1 MKPVINKYKWK
12 GINFPLEKVDWKK
25 FKKNDVKIA
34 LNLLWAKKEKIYPA
48 YISKH
53 CLSCRHSFKTKN

>member
-34 LNLLWAKKEKIYPA
+34 LNLLWA
-48 YISKH
+48 
-53 CLSCRHSFKTKN
+53 